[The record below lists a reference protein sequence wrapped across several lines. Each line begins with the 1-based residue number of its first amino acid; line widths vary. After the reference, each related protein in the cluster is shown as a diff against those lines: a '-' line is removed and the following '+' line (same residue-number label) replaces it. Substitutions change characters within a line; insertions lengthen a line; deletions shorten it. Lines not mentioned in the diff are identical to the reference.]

1 MVCTSY
7 YKNNDQWQEV
17 CDLHIKR
24 EGKWNKVCAGWRKT
38 DGEWQ
43 QFYLSNVPSVEFLV
57 VAGGGGGGANNVGYD
72 PSGGGGG
79 AGGFRVSN
87 GVAEVSGRNSEP
99 EMALPLE
106 VGVTYTVE
114 VGGGG
119 NGSNGDY
126 SHGQTGN
133 NSVLGIITS
142 LGGGGAGYY
151 GSSSYEGGSGGGR
164 PGAGTRGCGTV
175 NQGHDGNVGGGNQ
188 GAGGGGAGGSSLGC
202 TGTFSRTYN
211 SNSTVTIPAGV
222 LSVNYIIHGG
232 KGGQGGNS
240 TLLNGTP
247 PTFDNNPGGIGALGQ
262 KISGVL
268 TNVAGETL
276 TLIMGAQGGN
286 GTGNIGADPGG
297 TGGGGHNSGGQG
309 GAGGGGE
316 VWGTD
321 GSGGGGGGSS
331 AISIGSTDVV
341 IAGGGG
347 GGGGAGANVT
357 HGLLAEPGTTST
369 GIGTTLNRSN
379 GLSPAFTTPQ
389 ANGGAGG
396 GGGGNPGGPSGGTIG
411 GNHLGG
417 RGGIGGEGYYNPT
430 YHTSAASIET
440 SVSDTSYVTIE
451 YQIGATGP
459 DSSSSDGGDGLP
471 SNITGIS
478 TYYAGGGGT
487 YSGDGGIGGGGDGGY
502 NNYCGVGKTW
512 SHGTTNTG
520 GGGGGTGNICAG
532 GRPGN
537 SQLGNGLRQAGN
549 GGSGIVVFRVAQFYQ
564 ARFSAGMTVNG
575 QSSGSSFVPTPNT
588 AVSGYNIYSVTGG
601 IGSFTLEFA

>member
-7 YKNNDQWQEV
+7 YKNNDQWQEI

-24 EGKWNKVCAGWRKT
+24 EGKWQKICAGWRKT
-38 DGEWQ
+38 NGEWQ
-43 QFYLSNVPSVEFLV
+43 QFYLSNKPSVEFLV

-99 EMALPLE
+99 ETALSLE

-119 NGSNGDY
+119 NGSNGDN
-126 SHGQTGN
+126 SHGRTGN

-164 PGAGTRGCGTV
+164 PGDGTRGCGTA

-202 TGTFSRTYN
+202 TGTFNRSYTT
-211 SNSTVTIPAGV
+211 NSTITIPVGV
-222 LSVNYIIHGG
+222 TSVTYTIHGAEGAWGSPSNTRVNTSGGRGG
-232 KGGQGGNS
+232 K
-240 TLLNGTP
+240 
-247 PTFDNNPGGIGALGQ
+247 GQ

-276 TLIMGAQGGN
+276 TLIMGAVGSTSFFGN
-286 GTGNIGADPGG
+286 
-297 TGGGGHNSGGQG
+297 QG
-309 GAGGGGE
+309 GAGGSGYVNGGA
-316 VWGTD
+316 GGND
-321 GSGGGGGGSS
+321 GSEIEDDGAGAYDAGPGGGGGGAT
-331 AISIGSTDVV
+331 AIVLGSTLLAL
-341 IAGGGG
+341 AGGGG
-347 GGGGAGANVT
+347 GGGSDCFSEIRDPDGK
-357 HGLLAEPGTTST
+357 TST
-369 GIGTTLNRSN
+369 TINSTGTASN
-379 GLSPAFTTPQ
+379 GGV
-389 ANGGAGG
+389 GGTSGGSFNGG
-396 GGGGNPGGPSGGTIG
+396 GGGGGGGFPGGDGGVASISGNDISGEG
-411 GNHLGG
+411 GYGG
-417 RGGIGGEGYYNPT
+417 DGYYNPS
-430 YHTSAASIET
+430 YHSSPSTLETFDAAQGYI
-440 SVSDTSYVTIE
+440 TIE
-451 YQIGATGP
+451 YQVGSTGP
-459 DSSSSDGGDGLP
+459 DISSSDGGDGLP

-502 NNYCGVGKTW
+502 NNYCGTSKAW

-520 GGGGGTGNICAG
+520 GGGGGTGNICAPA
-532 GRPGN
+532 RPGN
-537 SQLGNGLRQAGN
+537 SQLGDGLRQAGN
-549 GGSGIVVFRVAQFYQ
+549 GGSGIVIFRVPQFYQ

>member
-7 YKNNDQWQEV
+7 YKNNDQWQEI

-24 EGKWNKVCAGWRKT
+24 EGKWEKICAGWRKT

-43 QFYLSNVPSVEFLV
+43 QFYLSNKPSVEFLV

-79 AGGFRVSN
+79 AGGFRVSD

-142 LGGGGAGYY
+142 FGGGGAGYY
-151 GSSSYEGGSGGGR
+151 GSVSYEGGSGGGR
-164 PGAGTRGCGTV
+164 PGDGTRGCGTA
-175 NQGHDGNVGGGNQ
+175 NQGHDGNVGSGNQ

-202 TGTFSRTYN
+202 TGTFNRTY
-211 SNSTVTIPAGV
+211 SNNTTITIPDGV
-222 LSVNYIIHGG
+222 TSVTYTIHGG
-232 KGGQGGNS
+232 AGGRGSPAS
-240 TLLNGTP
+240 TRVDTS
-247 PTFDNNPGGIGALGQ
+247 GAFGARGQ
-262 KISGVL
+262 KINGTMS
-268 TNVAGETL
+268 NVAGETL
-276 TLIMGAQGGN
+276 TLTMGAPGSTNWIGN
-286 GTGNIGADPGG
+286 
-297 TGGGGHNSGGQG
+297 QG
-309 GAGGGGE
+309 GAGGSGYVNGGN
-316 VWGTD
+316 GGND
-321 GSGGGGGGSS
+321 GSTPDPGFDAGPGGGGGGAT
-331 AISIGSTDVV
+331 AIALGSTLLALAGGGGGGACICYVTFGGRDPAGKTSTTINSTGTASNGSVGGTSG
-341 IAGGGG
+341 ASFNGGGG
-347 GGGGAGANVT
+347 GGGGG
-357 HGLLAEPGTTST
+357 
-369 GIGTTLNRSN
+369 
-379 GLSPAFTTPQ
+379 F
-389 ANGGAGG
+389 
-396 GGGGNPGGPSGGTIG
+396 PGGDGGFASVSGNDTSGEG
-411 GNHLGG
+411 GYGG
-417 RGGIGGEGYYNPT
+417 DGYYNPS
-430 YHTSAASIET
+430 YHSSASTLET
-440 SVSDTSYVTIE
+440 SDSINPYITIE
-451 YQIGATGP
+451 YQVGATGP
-459 DSSSSDGGDGLP
+459 DFSSSDGGDGLP
-471 SNITGIS
+471 SNITGV
-478 TYYAGGGGT
+478 TTHYAGGGGT
-487 YSGDGGIGGGGDGGY
+487 YSGDGGLGGGGDGGY
-502 NNYCGVGKTW
+502 NNYCGTSKAW

-549 GGSGIVVFRVAQFYQ
+549 GGSGIVIFRVPQFYQ

-601 IGSFTLEFA
+601 IGSFTLEFV